1 MKRYRRY
8 RKLHEERIFSRSA
21 KKDVLKDVKVKGY
34 TNNFCVK
41 GNENKSASFSF
52 MNEKILDF

>member
-21 KKDVLKDVKVKGY
+21 KEDVLKDVKVKGY
-34 TNNFCVK
+34 TNNFCERKRKQKRIVLFH
-41 GNENKSASFSF
+41 E
-52 MNEKILDF
+52 